1 MYEKNKKIF
10 NEKSNILF
18 LSNANVL
25 TKQSFINMTV
35 DYIFLLF
42 VPRDKMAYCVCVC
55 QVFLTRDI
63 ESLIL
68 GRRGKGKVTLVR
80 QLMVRVILQE
90 VMSFF
95 Y

>member
-1 MYEKNKKIF
+1 MYEKNKKTF

-35 DYIFLLF
+35 DYICYCLF
-42 VPRDKMAYCVCVC
+42 REIKYCVCVC

-80 QLMVRVILQE
+80 QFMVPVILQE